1 MHIRG
6 YSMRKY
12 EKILLVDD
20 DMALNETIAQIL
32 EKEGYALD
40 IACSGEDALDKIRN
54 HVYNLVIL
62 DIQLPDI
69 NGIQV
74 LSKINKLSPMIKKI
88 VLTGFPDL
96 ETAINSVNEKADAY
110 LVKPFNP
117 ENLVNIISNNL
128 KQQRQEITY
137 SQEKV
142 LEYIRNRVKELD
154 TNIDN

>member
-1 MHIRG
+1 
-6 YSMRKY
+6 
-12 EKILLVDD
+12 
-20 DMALNETIAQIL
+20 
-32 EKEGYALD
+32 
-40 IACSGEDALDKIRN
+40 
-54 HVYNLVIL
+54 
-62 DIQLPDI
+62 
-69 NGIQV
+69 
-74 LSKINKLSPMIKKI
+74 MIKKI

>member
-1 MHIRG
+1 
-6 YSMRKY
+6 MRKY

-32 EKEGYALD
+32 EEEGYALD
-40 IACSGEDALDKIRN
+40 IACSGEDALNKIRN